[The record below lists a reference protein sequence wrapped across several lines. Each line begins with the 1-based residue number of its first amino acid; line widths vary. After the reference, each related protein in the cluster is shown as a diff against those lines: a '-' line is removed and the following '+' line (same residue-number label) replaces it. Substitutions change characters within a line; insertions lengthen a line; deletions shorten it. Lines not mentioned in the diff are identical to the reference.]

1 MSGAAREAKRVRQR
15 QLLVPLDA
23 EPGQM
28 ARELTAEQRAAIEAR
43 SIDVFTE
50 AGAGTGKTGVL
61 VERYCDAVT
70 EDGVAPERIL
80 AFTFTERA
88 AGELRER
95 LRGELTRRARAA
107 AEAGDPERAAA
118 ISRAA
123 RDGERAWITTMHGFC
138 RRLLAAHPV
147 AANMDPR
154 FRVLDE
160 AEAAR
165 LRERAFAEAL
175 DEVVAARG
183 GSVARVAAGFGTPRL
198 RDVVRAAHERLRSQG
213 VDPPLLPDPGPPVR
227 SVKDEG
233 ETPALSAPEAALAS
247 EGIAALGELL
257 VAYDRRYERR
267 KAERAGA
274 DFEDLQLR
282 ALRLLRAPGP
292 ARAAW
297 RGRFEHLMV
306 DEFQDTNG
314 VQLALVDALR
324 GPATRLF
331 VVGDEFQSIYR
342 FRHADLDVFR
352 RRREESRADPRV
364 EERPLRGNFRSR
376 PEVLAAVNFAG
387 GALLGDFVSLEA
399 GRKADGEPV
408 GGGPAAELLLTDAS
422 GERARGGWR
431 AEDIGLETPEQE
443 TSPAYVAEARFLA
456 ARLRELADGGV
467 PRGDMVVLLRA
478 FTHVDAY
485 EEALDRF
492 GLAPYVVGGR
502 GYWSQQQVE
511 DTLRLLAVIANPL
524 DDEHLFGALASPAC
538 GASADALWLLRRAAR
553 SPEGRPMHVW
563 PTVERGE
570 WPEDMPPADARRL
583 QRFRDILA
591 GLRREAPLLPLDS
604 LIDRAI
610 SAFDYDLATLRRRGG
625 ERRMA
630 NIRKLMRLAR
640 EYEEH
645 DGRDLRGFL
654 DFAEERTVRD
664 EREGMA
670 AVRVEGHD
678 GVRLMTVHAAKGLQ
692 FPVVAVADLGRGL
705 GIGGRP
711 GDLVIGRVDEAAGAA
726 HDGGAGRDRPRAR
739 FGMRLAIAA
748 AESLRLWEL
757 VELCEEEQAA
767 EIEEACRLVYVG
779 VSRAEERLIMSGIFR
794 SSDLEASRPLR
805 ASHSALK
812 LLLPALSGR
821 GWSGGDGEVELD
833 PPTPIDGIGAAG
845 ARPRIA
851 VRTQSPSAERA
862 AELRRRVP
870 WPAATTDGDRD
881 GTPSGHEALV
891 GRRRP
896 PGAVGHLSYSAL
908 ADYSGC
914 GYRFYVERVI
924 GLRAPASLERS
935 REGKVAGDPARPT
948 PEMDELVDPALGA
961 RERSVAIGSAVH
973 VALERSARRS
983 WERPDD
989 AELWALL
996 GAEGLSDDREALG
1009 RLRALLGGWLES
1021 ALRARLGV
1029 AGVRLR
1035 PEVPFLLGL
1044 AGTVVRG
1051 KIDLLA
1057 ETPEGPLVVDYKT
1070 DALNGADP
1078 AELAARYRTQR
1089 DLYALAVH
1097 HAGERGA
1104 GAEGSDSPIRAAHCF
1119 LEAPDQPLIETYDSD
1134 GLARARQRMERLI
1147 ASIRAGAFE
1156 RSDAPHPAL
1165 CYGCPAAAH
1174 LCGRPGWR
1182 PAPAPSEPG

>member
-1 MSGAAREAKRVRQR
+1 VSGATRE
-15 QLLVPLDA
+15 A
-23 EPGQM
+23 EPGRQGELFPPLPAEPGEI
-28 ARELTAEQRAAIEAR
+28 ARELTGEQRAAIEAR
-43 SIDVFTE
+43 SVDVFTE

-70 EDGVAPERIL
+70 EDGAAPERIL

-95 LRGELTRRARAA
+95 IRAELIRRARAA
-107 AEAGDPERAAA
+107 AGAGEAERAADIA
-118 ISRAA
+118 RAA
-123 RDGERAWITTMHGFC
+123 RAGERAWITTMHGFC

-147 AANMDPR
+147 AASLDPR

-160 AEAAR
+160 VEAAR
-165 LRERAFAEAL
+165 LGERAFAEAL
-175 DEVVAARG
+175 DEVVAAG
-183 GSVARVAAGFGTPRL
+183 GRSVARFAAGYAPRRL
-198 RDVVRAAHERLRSQG
+198 RDIVRATHERLRSQG
-213 VDPPLLPDPGPPVR
+213 VDPPFLPDPGPPVR
-227 SVKDEG
+227 SVKEEG
-233 ETPALSAPEAALAS
+233 ETPELSAQEAALAS
-247 EGIAALGELL
+247 EGLAALGEL
-257 VAYDRRYERR
+257 VAAYERRYERL

-292 ARAAW
+292 VRTAW

-306 DEFQDTNG
+306 DEFQDTNR

-324 GPATRLF
+324 GAGAHLF

-342 FRHADLDVFR
+342 FRHADLEVFR
-352 RRREESRADPRV
+352 RRRAESRADQRI
-364 EERPLRGNFRSR
+364 EQRPLRGNFRSR
-376 PEVLAAVNFAG
+376 PEVLGAVNFAG
-387 GALLGDFVSLEA
+387 GALLGDFVRLEA
-399 GRKADGEPV
+399 GREPGGEPV

-422 GERARGGWR
+422 DDRAGGGWA
-431 AEDIGLETPEQE
+431 AEGIELEPPPPE
-443 TSPAYVAEARFLA
+443 TIPAYVAEARFLA
-456 ARLRELADGGV
+456 ARLRELADAGV

-485 EEALDRF
+485 EEALDRA

-511 DTLRLLAVIANPL
+511 DTLRLLGVVANPL
-524 DDEHLFGALASPAC
+524 DDEYLFGALASPAC
-538 GASADALWLLRRAAR
+538 GVSPDALWLVRQAAR
-553 SPEGRPMHVW
+553 SPDGSPWHVW

-570 WPEDMPPADARRL
+570 WPEAMPPPDARRL
-583 QRFRDILA
+583 ESFRDILT

-604 LIDRAI
+604 LIDRVI
-610 SAFDYDLATLRRRGG
+610 SAFDYDLATLSRPGG

-640 EYEEH
+640 EYDEH
-645 DGRDLRGFL
+645 EGRDLRGFL

-670 AVRVEGHD
+670 AMQVEGHD

-705 GIGGRP
+705 AAGGRP
-711 GDLVIGRVDEAAGAA
+711 ADLVIDRVEDAVGSSAG
-726 HDGGAGRDRPRAR
+726 GERPRAR
-739 FGMRLAIAA
+739 LGMRLPIAA
-748 AESLRLWEL
+748 AGSLRLWEL
-757 VELCEEEQAA
+757 VELCDEEQAA
-767 EIEEACRLVYVG
+767 EIQEACRLMYVG

-794 SSDLEASRPLR
+794 SSDLEASQPPK

-812 LLLPALSGR
+812 LLLPALRER
-821 GWSGGDGEVELD
+821 GWGGEDSEVELE
-833 PPTPIDGIGAAG
+833 PATPIGGGGAAS
-845 ARPRIA
+845 ARPRLA
-851 VRTQSPSAERA
+851 VRIQAPSVERA

-870 WPAATTDGDRD
+870 WPSEAADGGRHGPPPDE
-881 GTPSGHEALV
+881 PALPKRQSPEV
-891 GRRRP
+891 
-896 PGAVGHLSYSAL
+896 VGHLSYSAL
-908 ADYSGC
+908 ADYARC

-924 GLRAPASLERS
+924 DLRAPASLERS
-935 REGKVAGDPARPT
+935 REGEVAADPAT
-948 PEMDELVDPALGA
+948 LALESDELVDPALGA
-961 RERSVAIGSAVH
+961 LERSVAIGSAAH
-973 VALERSARRS
+973 AALERSARRA

-989 AELWALL
+989 AELRALL
-996 GAEGLSDDREALG
+996 GRQGLSDDREALE
-1009 RLRALLGGWLES
+1009 RLRALVGGWLGSE
-1021 ALRARLGV
+1021 LRAQLEV
-1029 AGVRLR
+1029 AIAHLR

-1044 AGTVVRG
+1044 GGTVVRG

-1057 ETPEGPLVVDYKT
+1057 ETGEGPLVVDYKT

-1078 AELAARYRTQR
+1078 VELAARYRTQR

-1097 HAGERGA
+1097 DARERGA
-1104 GAEGSDSPIRAAHCF
+1104 GAQRSDSPIRAAHCF
-1119 LEAPDQPLIETYDSD
+1119 LEAPDRALIETYDSRA
-1134 GLARARQRMERLI
+1134 LAKARQRVERLVEG
-1147 ASIRAGAFE
+1147 IRAGDFT
-1156 RSDAPHPAL
+1156 RTDTPHAAL

-1182 PAPAPSEPG
+1182 PTWSPPQHG